1 MTASR
6 RHSSEKESQR
16 RIEEEKYVRKKK
28 FGSEWTNFYYF
39 IFSSLRH
46 GTATAPHRDMA
57 ATGIVTHSTVKD
69 HERAWDDSQRPQ
81 KEMERQSK
89 SAAGEAIGIPAKG
102 VTRDMAATGIAT
114 HNTTVTD
121 WSSQ

>member
-1 MTASR
+1 LTASR

-16 RIEEEKYVRKKK
+16 RIEEENYVRKKK

-57 ATGIVTHSTVKD
+57 AISRKTALKGHMDK
-69 HERAWDDSQRPQ
+69 AWEEQP
-81 KEMERQSK
+81 
-89 SAAGEAIGIPAKG
+89 PF
-102 VTRDMAATGIAT
+102 
-114 HNTTVTD
+114 
-121 WSSQ
+121 